1 MDLNSLKVFYEAC
14 LAKSFTKASQK
25 LYISQSAVSIQ
36 IKKLEQS
43 MDVQLIERNSKSF
56 KLTIEGQN
64 LFKMAQDIFERVDRM
79 ECVMKRLITEQ
90 KKKILI
96 GATHNVGEPILPTIV
111 KKYLQLRPNVE
122 LDIFVKNSAT
132 LYKYLKEGKLD
143 VILTEDLYIKDDSIR
158 VINTDDYPFVIIA
171 PNEIENYEDL
181 NNIYYLKR
189 NAEQT
194 LLYINKFEEKI
205 GINIEKIMN
214 VNGSIETTKR
224 LVKMG
229 VGYAVLPY
237 YCVHENLKYNEFKV
251 MYRFTKS
258 YNKFQI
264 MYMRDNTTNDLITD
278 FVSFVRK
285 IDIRSSLKDIKKV

>member
-1 MDLNSLKVFYEAC
+1 MNSVDLNSLKVFYEAC

-111 KKYLQLRPNVE
+111 KKYGC
-122 LDIFVKNSAT
+122 S
-132 LYKYLKEGKLD
+132 
-143 VILTEDLYIKDDSIR
+143 
-158 VINTDDYPFVIIA
+158 
-171 PNEIENYEDL
+171 
-181 NNIYYLKR
+181 
-189 NAEQT
+189 
-194 LLYINKFEEKI
+194 
-205 GINIEKIMN
+205 
-214 VNGSIETTKR
+214 
-224 LVKMG
+224 
-229 VGYAVLPY
+229 
-237 YCVHENLKYNEFKV
+237 
-251 MYRFTKS
+251 
-258 YNKFQI
+258 
-264 MYMRDNTTNDLITD
+264 TN
-278 FVSFVRK
+278 
-285 IDIRSSLKDIKKV
+285 